1 MRTSPAA
8 SYSAFTSKGPAL
20 SSLKAVKQR
29 NANAKKKNVQTE
41 EDSEQPLTKI
51 NTFKIWS

>member
-1 MRTSPAA
+1 MHYVAADQLMGTSPAA

-29 NANAKKKNVQTE
+29 TANARKKKGHN
-41 EDSEQPLTKI
+41 EDSD
-51 NTFKIWS
+51 